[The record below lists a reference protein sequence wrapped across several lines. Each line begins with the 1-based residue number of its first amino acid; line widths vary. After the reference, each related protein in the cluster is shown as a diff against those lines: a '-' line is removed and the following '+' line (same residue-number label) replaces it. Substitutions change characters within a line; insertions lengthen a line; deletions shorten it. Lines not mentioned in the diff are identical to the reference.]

1 MLELLREVKVEEFV
15 ENFKNKELCEILE
28 ATKEF
33 NNYRNYYNI
42 DKMGNVKT
50 KSPNEALVKLSLLG
64 NEFLGEYFQKGLF
77 ITEKRKIHK
86 IDRLSDFTVEHL
98 EKNLYKIFF
107 NRDINVAY
115 RYVKEFILKDK
126 EFFIKKL
133 SHFVLLNNIDNNK
146 SLITLAFIKAL
157 GNVNKK
163 NIDSILYSYLPYIVT
178 FPSEISTKEDLEI
191 KAYNIESLDLNALAY
206 LNLIVLGYEEY
217 NKIYFGKLSKYMEEK
232 REFLDDKELF
242 ERLSENKDEL
252 YKMWSRA

>member
-15 ENFKNKELCEILE
+15 ENFKSKELCEILE

-206 LNLIVLGYEEY
+206 LNLIKFGYEEY
-217 NKIYFGKLSKYMEEK
+217 NEIYLGKLSEYMEEK

>member
-15 ENFKNKELCEILE
+15 ENFKSKELCEILE

-77 ITEKRKIHK
+77 ITEKREAN
-86 IDRLSDFTVEHL
+86 LSL
-98 EKNLYKIFF
+98 IIYQFF